1 MYYSNKHQLFCTH
14 DQSAGG
20 KWGGMVC
27 KLLLK
32 PVNND
37 GYDEMQV
44 KIEIYVR
51 IMDSVAIRSI
61 MYC

>member
-1 MYYSNKHQLFCTH
+1 
-14 DQSAGG
+14 
-20 KWGGMVC
+20 MVC
-27 KLLLK
+27 EMLLK

-37 GYDEMQV
+37 GYDEMQDLV
-44 KIEIYVR
+44 KIEMYVR